1 MLNKTM
7 KRGLCSVLAA
17 SMLLGSGLVSV
28 AAEEKPTVTLM
39 LEIGGYTPLV
49 KVVEMAKE
57 KFPEYNIISK
67 GWCKESH

>member
-39 LEIGGYTPLV
+39 LEIG
-49 KVVEMAKE
+49 E
-57 KFPEYNIISK
+57 
-67 GWCKESH
+67 